1 MAQDHDAVLNQAA
14 GARHASCWRLCDPA
28 ATLWR
33 RWDDEI
39 VVYHGPL
46 AATLLLEGD
55 TATVFQ
61 LLAEEAGHPI
71 PESELMLRLL
81 GSEPQDVAAPDVPG
95 IVHSDAPD
103 NDEFRL
109 VRDILDSLRTSGL
122 AECRAS

>member
-1 MAQDHDAVLNQAA
+1 MAQDHDAVLSTVA
-14 GARHASCWRLCDPA
+14 GARLARHWHLCDPA

-39 VVYHGPL
+39 VVYHAPL

-61 LLAEEAGHPI
+61 LLAEEAGGTI
-71 PESELMLRLL
+71 SEADLMHRLL
-81 GSEPQDVAAPDVPG
+81 GDEPAVGVSPDAPG
-95 IVHSDAPD
+95 IAPGDRSDS
-103 NDEFRL
+103 DEFRL

>member
-1 MAQDHDAVLNQAA
+1 VSH
-14 GARHASCWRLCDPA
+14 WRLCDPA
-28 ATLWR
+28 ATRWR

-81 GSEPQDVAAPDVPG
+81 GSEPPSEDSRAAAALADG
-95 IVHSDAPD
+95 TAADGD
-103 NDEFRL
+103 DFRL